1 MKPTRFI
8 LPAILVS
15 AFTFT
20 MCDYVTD
27 PHDVDQSVAVF
38 DTTKRVAII
47 EEWTGHTCISC
58 PAAARDIEMLDSIY
72 DQSFIAISIH
82 DDYFAEPCPPHP
94 LPPCAAGH
102 PGAFAEDFRCPTG
115 LSYSLEHPIG
125 PSSPPQGMVNRL
137 GTQSGTEVRTR
148 GAWPGLVDSLVQED
162 ACASM
167 HITHQYNASSRQL
180 GVTVWGTWLQA
191 YTGNISVAIMLTES
205 GMIGWQTDGP
215 SACDSVFEFN
225 HVLRECLNTPGSIA
239 GSPLTSGTTAP
250 GTVYSFSLASPYTIP
265 VAFDASHCHIIAMI
279 FDTTTGEVLQAW
291 EEDVL

>member
-1 MKPTRFI
+1 MKSTKFI
-8 LPAILVS
+8 LPAILVC

-27 PHDVDQSVAVF
+27 PRDVDQSVAVF
-38 DTTKRVAII
+38 DTTKRVALL
-47 EEWTGHTCISC
+47 EEWTGHTCINC
-58 PAAARDIEMLDSIY
+58 PDAARDIEMLDSIY
-72 DQSFIAISIH
+72 DQSFVAISIH

-102 PGAFAEDFRCPTG
+102 PGAFEEDFRCPTG
-115 LSYSLEHPIG
+115 VSYSTAHPVGI
-125 PSSPPQGMVNRL
+125 SAPPQGMVNRI
-137 GTQSGTEVRTR
+137 GTQTGTEVHTR
-148 GAWPGLVDSLVQED
+148 GVWPGMIDSLVQED

-167 HITHQYNASSRQL
+167 HIEPQYNASTRQL
-180 GVTVWGTWLQA
+180 AVTVWGTWLQA
-191 YTGNISVAIMLTES
+191 YTGNINVAIMLTES
-205 GMIGWQTDGP
+205 GMVGWQTDGA

-239 GSPLTSGTTAP
+239 GSPLSTGTTAP

-265 VAFDASHCHIIAMI
+265 VAFDASHCHLVAMI

-291 EEDVL
+291 EEDVQ